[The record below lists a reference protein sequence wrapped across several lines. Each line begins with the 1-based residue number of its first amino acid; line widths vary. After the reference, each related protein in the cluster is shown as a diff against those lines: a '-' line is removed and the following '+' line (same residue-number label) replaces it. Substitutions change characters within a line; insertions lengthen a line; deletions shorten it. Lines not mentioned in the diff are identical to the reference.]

1 MGNKSDLSN
10 SVNFYNPSPVRK
22 QLYQLMRIKF
32 PGGKAATHA
41 NFSLTIHP
49 DRIEYYLNLFCRN
62 FFFNIMDFNHKFI
75 LYNYYFI

>member
-22 QLYQLMRIKF
+22 QLFQLMRIKF
-32 PGGKAATHA
+32 PGGKAETHA

-49 DRIEYYLNLFCRN
+49 DRIEYYLNLFSQYRDK
-62 FFFNIMDFNHKFI
+62 IKG
-75 LYNYYFI
+75 

>member
-1 MGNKSDLSN
+1 MGNKTDLSN

-32 PGGKAATHA
+32 PGGKAETHA

-49 DRIEYYLNLFCRN
+49 DRIDY
-62 FFFNIMDFNHKFI
+62 
-75 LYNYYFI
+75 